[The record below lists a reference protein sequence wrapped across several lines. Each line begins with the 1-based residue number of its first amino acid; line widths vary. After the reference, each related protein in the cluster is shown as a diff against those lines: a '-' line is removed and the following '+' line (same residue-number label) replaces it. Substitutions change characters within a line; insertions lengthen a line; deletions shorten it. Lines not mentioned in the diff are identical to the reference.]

1 MGGIINF
8 SLANSLALIASSL
21 IANGCSSGRQSTKNT
36 ENMNAKDRWW
46 IDIRQWYL
54 NIYHFLDKQNL
65 IVTDFTYRQKRYFY
79 VTLVS
84 YITKEELHIL

>member
-1 MGGIINF
+1 
-8 SLANSLALIASSL
+8 
-21 IANGCSSGRQSTKNT
+21 
-36 ENMNAKDRWW
+36 MNAKDRWW